1 MNYLILLPLISFIIC
16 LVLTPVV
23 RQVAKM
29 WGWMAYPRED
39 RWHKRVTPLMGGI
52 AIYCAVGLP
61 LLWLVDFTSFVEYF
75 RTPFSPSILPS
86 FYGVLWLGITLLFAL
101 GVLDDFIHIR
111 PHNKL
116 VAQIMVASMVAFLG
130 YRLRWSPSLTLDTIL
145 TIVWIV
151 GITNA
156 FNLLDNMDGLCAG
169 VGAIS
174 AIFFSLIFYKCEP
187 YIHVYVPLMLAGA
200 LIAFLIYN
208 FNPAS
213 IFMGD
218 SGSLVIG
225 FTLSMFGLNPPKSI
239 LENTLSLIAI
249 PLLIL
254 LVPIFDTSLVTL
266 VRILSRRKASMGGH
280 DHTSHRLVLM
290 GFTERGAVLLLYGIS
305 ILSGLSAL
313 FVKYNDSLTS
323 PVVIIPLLLA
333 LLLMGV
339 YLAQIRVY
347 PEKEFSLLRNGR
359 FTPILFEL
367 TYKRQ
372 VFLVILDLALISF
385 SYYSSYRLRFSGPDF
400 PYFFKLFLKS
410 LPAIIACKFI
420 SFFSVGVYRGIWRYM
435 SLNDIYTY
443 LKATFLGSLLS
454 VVVVTYFYRFESF
467 SKGVFII
474 DWFLLT
480 MFLIG
485 SRGSFRSFIDFMKRK
500 GLSGEKVLIY
510 GAGRGGEVLLRE
522 ILNNERLKIKPVGFI
537 DDDTMKSGKRLLGYP
552 ILGTLHDLEKI
563 LEKEDIDGVVI
574 SFKRMKEERLKS
586 LMDLCQKKKLFLK
599 RFSIHLD
606 DVITS

>member
-1 MNYLILLPLISFIIC
+1 MLQPLISFLIC
-16 LVLTPVV
+16 LFLTPVV
-23 RQVAKM
+23 RGVAKM
-29 WGWMAYPRED
+29 WGWVAYPRED
-39 RWHKRVTPLMGGI
+39 RWHKRVTPVMGGI

-61 LLWLVDFTSFVEYF
+61 LLWLVDFRPFINCFKTSSFPSMPL
-75 RTPFSPSILPS
+75 PFHS
-86 FYGVLWLGITLLFAL
+86 VLWLGMTLLFLL
-101 GVLDDFIHIR
+101 GVLDDFIHIK

-130 YRLRWSPSLTLDTIL
+130 CRLGWSPSLTVDMIL

-169 VGAIS
+169 VGAIA
-174 AIFFSLIFYKCEP
+174 AIFFALIFYENEL
-187 YIHVYVPLMLAGA
+187 YVTLYVPLMLAGA

-225 FTLSMFGLNPPKSI
+225 FTLSMFSLNLPDSMLK
-239 LENTLSLIAI
+239 NTLSLIAV
-249 PLLIL
+249 PVLIL

-266 VRILSRRKASMGGH
+266 VRILSRRKASVGGH

-290 GFTERGAVLLLYGIS
+290 GFTERGAVLLLYGTS
-305 ILSGLSAL
+305 VLSGLSAL
-313 FVKYNDSLTS
+313 FVKSCDSLTS
-323 PVVIIPLLLA
+323 PVVIIPMLLTILF
-333 LLLMGV
+333 MGV

-347 PEKEFSLLRNGR
+347 PEKEFCLLRDGR

-385 SYYSSYRLRFSGPDF
+385 SYYLSYRLRFSDPDF
-400 PYFFKLFLKS
+400 SYFFKLFLRS
-410 LPAIIACKFI
+410 LPIIIACKFI
-420 SFFSVGVYRGIWRYM
+420 SFFAVGVYRGIWRYM

-443 LKATFLGSLLS
+443 LKATLLGSLLS
-454 VVVVTYFYRFESF
+454 VAAVTYFYRFQSF

-480 MFLIG
+480 MLLIG
-485 SRGSFRSFIDFMKRK
+485 SRGSFRSFIDLMKRK
-500 GLSGEKVLIY
+500 RLSGERVLIY

-522 ILNNERLKIKPVGFI
+522 ILNNQRLGIKPIGFI
-537 DDDTMKSGKRLLGYP
+537 DDDRMKSGKRLLGYP
-552 ILGTLHDLEKI
+552 ILGTIHDLEGI
-563 LEKEDIDGVVI
+563 LERFDIDGVVI
-574 SFKRMKEERLKS
+574 SFNRKNEEKMKRLIN
-586 LMDLCQKKKLFLK
+586 LCQQRKLFLK
-599 RFSIHLD
+599 RFSIRLD